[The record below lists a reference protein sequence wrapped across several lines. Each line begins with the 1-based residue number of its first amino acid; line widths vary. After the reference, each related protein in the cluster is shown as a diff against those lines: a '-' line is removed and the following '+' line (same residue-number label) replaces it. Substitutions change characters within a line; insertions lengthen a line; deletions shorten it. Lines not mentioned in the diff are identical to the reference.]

1 MSRRRGSSGCGDRS
15 RERLCRGLRP
25 RNSVRDGGRRRVVA
39 MGQPALLSGSPHA
52 AGGSRC
58 AVPPRFALPP
68 HGNISLT
75 PHAFTRGTTMPHDFQ
90 PLLDYAFTIGIE
102 LTGARWIKP
111 TSIGMTR
118 AAVYAGSGTIDGPM
132 LRGRVI
138 PMSGGDFPLVRA
150 DGVIDFDAR
159 YLLEAEDGTVIY

>member
-1 MSRRRGSSGCGDRS
+1 
-15 RERLCRGLRP
+15 
-25 RNSVRDGGRRRVVA
+25 
-39 MGQPALLSGSPHA
+39 
-52 AGGSRC
+52 
-58 AVPPRFALPP
+58 
-68 HGNISLT
+68 
-75 PHAFTRGTTMPHDFQ
+75 MPHDFQ

-118 AAVYAGSGTIDGPM
+118 AAVYAGSGTIEGPM

-159 YLLEAEDGTVIY
+159 YLLEAEDGTVIYLQNRGYRWGKTPEAAEKMNRNEAVGDDEYYMRVSPKFDAPDGPHAWLNKHVFVGVAEKIPGANRIHYFVVR